1 MSRRQVEEILNKS
14 KVPVTV
20 LRAGI
25 IVGSGSASFEIIRD
39 LIEKLPV
46 MITPKWLNTR
56 SQPIAIRDV
65 ISFLTGVMLN
75 EECAGKTFDI
85 GGPEILTYKEILSG
99 YAKVRKLKRLIITL
113 PIMTPRLS
121 SYWLYFVTSTSYR
134 LAVNLVNSMKV
145 EIICK
150 DNKLR
155 DILDIETTSYEKAVE
170 LAFQKI
176 EQNLVLSSWKDSL
189 ITSSADKSLNEFVEV
204 PKFGVFTDSKEIEI
218 TGEPERVLS
227 NIWSIGGQRGWYY
240 ANFLWRVRGFIDKL
254 AGGVGLR
261 RGRTNTNRISA
272 GDALDFWRVLVADKE
287 NRRLLL
293 HAEMKLPG
301 DAWLEFR
308 IISKSDKNI
317 LQQTA
322 TFRPS
327 GLLGRLYW
335 YFVKP
340 FHFFVFEG
348 MAKNIENY
356 GKD

>member
-1 MSRRQVEEILNKS
+1 
-14 KVPVTV
+14 
-20 LRAGI
+20 
-25 IVGSGSASFEIIRD
+25 
-39 LIEKLPV
+39 
-46 MITPKWLNTR
+46 
-56 SQPIAIRDV
+56 
-65 ISFLTGVMLN
+65 
-75 EECAGKTFDI
+75 
-85 GGPEILTYKEILSG
+85 
-99 YAKVRKLKRLIITL
+99 
-113 PIMTPRLS
+113 
-121 SYWLYFVTSTSYR
+121 
-134 LAVNLVNSMKV
+134 MKV

-150 DNKLR
+150 DNKLK
-155 DILDIETTSYEKAVE
+155 DILGIETTSYEKAVE

-204 PKFGVFTDSKEIEI
+204 PKFGIFTDSKEIEI

-227 NIWSIGGQRGWYY
+227 NVWSIGGARGWYY
-240 ANFLWRVRGFIDKL
+240 ANFLWKVRGFIDKL
-254 AGGVGLR
+254 VGGVGLR
-261 RGRTNTNRISA
+261 RGRTNTNKISA

-348 MAKNIENY
+348 MAKNIEKY